1 MTTKAA
7 TIPDIAPGSILTE
20 DYIRQGSRAL
30 FAGHSGLKTLIWV
43 VLPLGLLGH
52 FIVVALVT
60 NGALFNYFA
69 SPVKLFGAAHSFYR
83 RRHGTF
89 LQLLRSAVPC
99 SAALGCIGVAIM
111 LLNLSAEHI
120 YAGKDADPLLRTTTA
135 QIAQSPSL
143 VYQYLWSF
151 LSCLALTCTAWM
163 LQRIG
168 AGGQVRRAQRV
179 YSCLHQF
186 LLNTSTQHRA
196 FVNWKASS
204 GLTSTKYHVSIARQ
218 CCYKALIVLMLV
230 FASAPAVAYVLIT
243 K

>member
-1 MTTKAA
+1 M
-7 TIPDIAPGSILTE
+7 
-20 DYIRQGSRAL
+20 
-30 FAGHSGLKTLIWV
+30 FAGHSGLKTLVWV
-43 VLPLGLLGH
+43 VLPLVFLAHL
-52 FIVVALVT
+52 IVVALVT
-60 NGALFNYFA
+60 NGAMVKYFG
-69 SPVKLFGAAHSFYR
+69 SPTKLFGAAHSSHR

-89 LQLLRSAVPC
+89 LQLLRSTVPC
-99 SAALGCIGVAIM
+99 SSALGCIGVAIM
-111 LLNLSAEHI
+111 LLNLSVEHI

-135 QIAQSPSL
+135 QVVQSPSF

-163 LQRIG
+163 LQQIEG
-168 AGGQVRRAQRV
+168 SGQVRRAQRV

-186 LLNTSTQHRA
+186 SLNRSTQHRA

-204 GLTSTKYHVSIARQ
+204 GLTSTKYHVPIARQ
-218 CCYKALIVLMLV
+218 CCYKALIALLLV